1 MGYIYLDFKETLTG
15 LKDYNLNRHYNT
27 LHRLKFEKDT
37 GAARAV
43 TVAELHS
50 KVCQGQDIFT
60 KVTTFQ
66 ELAIT
71 ACYHV
76 ALELTKVTKQL
87 LDGEVVKTC
96 AVKMAKAFD
105 DNNMVKY
112 FEAMSLSRRIVT
124 HGIFGI
130 HDHVEQFKPYRNL
143 IMILRREL
151 KEAFCRSLL
160 HPSSEH
166 YIHGEFTHFLETR
179 RLWPCVVLDS
189 LILELFGKSVV
200 VGKRGVEIVMD
211 FLVDCIYEDGGR
223 VFEGR
228 DVCGAKR
235 SSLGLLLWTS
245 SLERLLCRSG
255 IPDQDLRHN
264 IYDEWC
270 NLPPDTKSIW
280 IKAAQK
286 MLDFSQV
293 KKLFFL
299 DQGSVKRKEN
309 DKFMLVIREKL
320 NCEEDEYCISKYQEI
335 ISKNLKIQLSH
346 MAPDPR
352 DNNASCFH
360 SICDH
365 NEIIS
370 TQEAN
375 DLVEL
380 GVEFHKNV
388 KDYTPLHKKQLYE
401 YMNDQGTQTLTV
413 IQDVKSTQVDKFHY
427 AQCDHLN
434 LCSCQR
440 SENCIKYYD
449 DNILTESYN
458 MVKEQLNTKP
468 RNSVDY
474 KKLNMFEPYS
484 HVEMESVYFASV
496 HAKKKPF
503 GKDSQMN
510 NVYSLEA
517 KKGRTY
523 NCYEKVSKDLY
534 LEKVDNTSGFCFE
547 SPILKNNTIELGKNR
562 CTTTLLNAVE
572 DGLLGDEVQSEFM
585 SYNILGHSN
594 KNLFSSYEEYY
605 SCQKSLPPISKSKS
619 GISDKKLPPGLSILP
634 FKILP
639 SYEVDKSEKYLTGP
653 IQNNPHFPNGLKA
666 FIPNGYSL
674 IKTSTNNGKLHYC
687 FRKKKECRHLSS
699 KEEKK
704 KDKEIEKSSIVQLEC
719 EQTSIDNLI
728 PVTLSGENQ
737 QLISQFDQSNSLSI
751 DHNTISNSRTMV
763 SSEQFCGSFK
773 ALLVLPG
780 GQMVLTNLSNEQFD
794 RMDISVVPSNGTC
807 YEEISSENTIVHI
820 SPPESYPLTC
830 VSGLI
835 QKPDD
840 VEIQCYPQLSP
851 GGLYHTIPSTVSRS
865 QDLSST
871 NNVSV
876 AKVKNLNAPDLSIS
890 EPSQILKTEKQT
902 KDYHIAKCS

>member
-1 MGYIYLDFKETLTG
+1 
-15 LKDYNLNRHYNT
+15 
-27 LHRLKFEKDT
+27 
-37 GAARAV
+37 
-43 TVAELHS
+43 
-50 KVCQGQDIFT
+50 
-60 KVTTFQ
+60 
-66 ELAIT
+66 
-71 ACYHV
+71 
-76 ALELTKVTKQL
+76 
-87 LDGEVVKTC
+87 
-96 AVKMAKAFD
+96 
-105 DNNMVKY
+105 
-112 FEAMSLSRRIVT
+112 
-124 HGIFGI
+124 
-130 HDHVEQFKPYRNL
+130 
-143 IMILRREL
+143 
-151 KEAFCRSLL
+151 
-160 HPSSEH
+160 
-166 YIHGEFTHFLETR
+166 
-179 RLWPCVVLDS
+179 
-189 LILELFGKSVV
+189 
-200 VGKRGVEIVMD
+200 MD
-211 FLVDCIYEDGGR
+211 FLVDCIYEGGGR

-255 IPDQDLRHN
+255 IPDQGRAAPNEDSMTRAFSSLSDLRHN

-352 DNNASCFH
+352 DNNASVFSVGSAKSTQTDFTENIIPLKKCFH

-458 MVKEQLNTKP
+458 MGNDINNCSQFLKSNNFDIVKEQLSRGWLIPKVILNRITDGTSRNTKP

-699 KEEKK
+699 KEEKRRIK
-704 KDKEIEKSSIVQLEC
+704 KVTDGLNFNNMSNDAMASNSEMTEEFILDHNTGILINKDGFPLQLPVVPVEKSSIVQLEC

-902 KDYHIAKCS
+902 SNN